1 MEVVMKQW
9 MINAATI
16 LFDDTKNDLRALP
29 KVVRL
34 QVLTVLS
41 FVWSTAFTLLVWG
54 MVVPNVWTGLVVGH
68 IAIIFAMY
76 YTFKE
81 FHDVKSGKLN
91 YRFGSYHSYSRARG
105 YTIGYDKA
113 GNPHK
118 VYFDKN
124 DPGGEHE

>member
-29 KVVRL
+29 KTVRL
-34 QVLTVLS
+34 QLLTILS
-41 FVWSTAFTLLVWG
+41 FVWSTAFTLYIWG
-54 MVVPNVWTGLVVGH
+54 VLHTNIWTGLVIGH
-68 IAIIFAMY
+68 IAVIMAMY
-76 YTFKE
+76 YTFKQ
-81 FHDVKSGKLN
+81 FHNVKEYKFK
-91 YRFGSYHSYSRARG
+91 FGSYHSVGRSRG
-105 YTIGYDKA
+105 FMIGRDKK
-113 GNPHK
+113 GNPFK